1 MDNGKETIVIAK
13 AKRARTD
20 RRASSRGLTRQ
31 QQLRYERI
39 PEDVKPVW
47 HPSFDDPD
55 AKARF
60 FGVGAR
66 EIMTP
71 GWTLSREVPDET
83 DKAPR
88 RRKVLSKA
96 DEAQL
101 FLRYNYARFR
111 LSQLA
116 EKQRRRPSK
125 ARAVAMLEWHNRTE
139 RLRGDLVA
147 ANMSLVV
154 AMAKRT
160 RIPNVDYPELIS
172 EGGMALLRAIE
183 RFDVSRGFKFSTYAC
198 RAILKGFN
206 RMAGKAGRYYSRF
219 GIPYDPEMERSD
231 YDEHKHEM
239 QQAGAVDDLREVIA
253 ENRAD
258 LTAVER
264 TVVIERF
271 GLGGRGKGK
280 TLAQVGEMVGL
291 TNERVRQIQKE
302 ALGKIREAL
311 NEQYLA
317 A

>member
-1 MDNGKETIVIAK
+1 VVEAADK
-13 AKRARTD
+13 ARTD
-20 RRASSRGLTRQ
+20 GKKRGHGLTRCQ
-31 QQLRYERI
+31 QDSYERI
-39 PEDVKPVW
+39 PEDIKPVW

-55 AKARF
+55 AKERF
-60 FGVGAR
+60 FGTEAR
-66 EIMTP
+66 EINTP
-71 GWTLSREVPDET
+71 GWALSREVREET
-83 DKAPR
+83 GKAPR

-111 LSQLA
+111 LSKLA
-116 EKQRRRPSK
+116 ERQRRRRSK
-125 ARAVAMLEWHNRTE
+125 TRAVAMLAWHDRTQK
-139 RLRGDLVA
+139 LRGDLVA

-172 EGGMALLRAIE
+172 EGSMALLRAVE
-183 RFDVSRGFKFSTYAC
+183 KFDVSRGFKFSTYAC

-206 RMAGKAGRYYSRF
+206 RMASKTGRYHSRF
-219 GIPYDPEMERSD
+219 GVPYDPEMERSD

-253 ENRAD
+253 ENRAE

-271 GLGGRGKGK
+271 GLDGRGKGR
-280 TLAQVGEMVGL
+280 TLAEVGKMVGL
-291 TNERVRQIQKE
+291 TNERVRQIQKT
-302 ALGKIREAL
+302 ALEKIRQVL